1 MPWYVSHVY
10 IPGAGDLRENDAI
23 VSSERTE
30 PIGGKVMLCV

>member
-1 MPWYVSHVY
+1 MPWYVCHVY

-30 PIGGKVMLCV
+30 PIGGQVMLCV

>member
-10 IPGAGDLRENDAI
+10 IPGDVRENDAV

-30 PIGGKVMLCV
+30 PIGGQVMLFV